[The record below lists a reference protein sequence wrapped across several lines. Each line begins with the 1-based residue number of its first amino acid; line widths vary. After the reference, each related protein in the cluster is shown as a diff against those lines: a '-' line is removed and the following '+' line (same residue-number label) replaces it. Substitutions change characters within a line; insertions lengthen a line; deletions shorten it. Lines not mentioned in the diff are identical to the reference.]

1 MEQHVAAQSWFSLGL
16 QSQERIADCSG
27 IQRTNWDRAK
37 HWRTGYFRLFESGTS
52 LSDGI
57 LAQRSRFAISSC
69 ADSLWKPSDRDVP
82 DSNKRKYLVLQCL
95 ALSQLV
101 R

>member
-37 HWRTGYFRLFESGTS
+37 HWRTRYFRLFESGTS
-52 LSDGI
+52 LSEGFQRES
-57 LAQRSRFAISSC
+57 AQELIANRLRC
-69 ADSLWKPSDRDVP
+69 ARIPSDRDVP
-82 DSNKRKYLVLQCL
+82 DSNKRKYPVLQCL
-95 ALSQLV
+95 ALSQL
-101 R
+101 